1 MFYIKTKIS
10 GDIEL
15 KIPLCEDEIY
25 TGCPRCGKE
34 LQLDSVDLADI
45 IKEQA
50 LSSTS
55 VYCEECSKLIKCD
68 TTTN

>member
-1 MFYIKTKIS
+1 MKTKIS
-10 GDIEL
+10 GDMEL
-15 KIPLCEDEIY
+15 KVPLYGDEIY
-25 TGCPRCGKE
+25 TSCPECGKE
-34 LQLDSVDLADI
+34 IQLDSVDLADI

-55 VYCEECSKLIKCD
+55 VYCKECSKLIKCG